1 MVSCLDLRHLSHYT
15 KFTIVDL
22 VSKSVVLL
30 FSGILTSRHRRRAS
44 PPIRWKVH
52 RPTRR
57 DSGNGESV
65 LVKAMR
71 TGDPTARTN
80 IVYRITRSTKG
91 ARTCGIGSGEIH
103 RGFIR
108 PRQLPYKRPFGRVFD
123 TGHLRELL
131 A

>member
-1 MVSCLDLRHLSHYT
+1 VRIGSFEVEREAGQGVHKQGVEPLPEAAPA
-15 KFTIVDL
+15 
-22 VSKSVVLL
+22 
-30 FSGILTSRHRRRAS
+30 RRSFGRCIGLPGA
-44 PPIRWKVH
+44 IAA
-52 RPTRR
+52 
-57 DSGNGESV
+57 NGGSV